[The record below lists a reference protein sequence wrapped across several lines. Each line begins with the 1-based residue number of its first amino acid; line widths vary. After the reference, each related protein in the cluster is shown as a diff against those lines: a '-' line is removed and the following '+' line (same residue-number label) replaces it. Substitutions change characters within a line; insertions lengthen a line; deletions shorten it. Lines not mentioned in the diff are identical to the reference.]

1 MWRYNDTP
9 DNELMHYGVLG
20 MKWGIRRDRGRAY
33 TKAKKKMDKLDQKAE
48 KAVQKKEK
56 RSKPLIRTSIS
67 DARYATSVRKADKA
81 ITKAA
86 KWYKKVEQNFGTEDA
101 QRMTNSPGYHLGRE
115 YADRFMTK
123 RK

>member
-33 TKAKKKMDKLDQKAE
+33 TKAKKKMDKLDQKAA

-67 DARYATSVRKADKA
+67 DARYATAVRKADKA

-86 KWYKKVEQNFGTEDA
+86 KWYKKVEKNFGTEDA
-101 QRMTNSPGYHLGRE
+101 QRMTNSSGYHLGRE